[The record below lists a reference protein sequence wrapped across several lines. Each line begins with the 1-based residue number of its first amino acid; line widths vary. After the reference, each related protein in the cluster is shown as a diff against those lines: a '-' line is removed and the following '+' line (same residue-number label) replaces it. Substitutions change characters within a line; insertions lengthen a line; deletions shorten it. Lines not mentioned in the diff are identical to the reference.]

1 MCVVTINK
9 LNFRGVEKREELQR
23 SDLTELLGWALLV
36 LLLEWIQCVQATA
49 LSKYL
54 SQNFLKFQTKKQI
67 KLLARIIYYIMFPCV
82 LLSSHTTK
90 YYKNNTIIG
99 INFVVFCRMA

>member
-9 LNFRGVEKREELQR
+9 LNFRGVEKPEELQC

-49 LSKYL
+49 KAKSKL
-54 SQNFLKFQTKKQI
+54 FKVSNKEKK
-67 KLLARIIYYIMFPCV
+67 
-82 LLSSHTTK
+82 
-90 YYKNNTIIG
+90 
-99 INFVVFCRMA
+99 